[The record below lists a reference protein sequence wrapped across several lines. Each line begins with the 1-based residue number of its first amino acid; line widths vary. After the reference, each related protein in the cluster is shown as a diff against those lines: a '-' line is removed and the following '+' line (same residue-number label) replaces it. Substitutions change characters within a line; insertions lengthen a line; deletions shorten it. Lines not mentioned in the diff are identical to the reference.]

1 MGVVLCERPHME
13 NALSSIGPLRLLNIF
28 VLNYFLGLFIYYIV
42 VGPRTTFLKECV
54 VKYLAEIFR
63 SNETVLSEEA

>member
-1 MGVVLCERPHME
+1 MGDVLCERPHME

-28 VLNYFLGLFIYYIV
+28 VLNYFLGLFILV
-42 VGPRTTFLKECV
+42 VGPRITLLKECV

-63 SNETVLSEEA
+63 NSETVLSEEV